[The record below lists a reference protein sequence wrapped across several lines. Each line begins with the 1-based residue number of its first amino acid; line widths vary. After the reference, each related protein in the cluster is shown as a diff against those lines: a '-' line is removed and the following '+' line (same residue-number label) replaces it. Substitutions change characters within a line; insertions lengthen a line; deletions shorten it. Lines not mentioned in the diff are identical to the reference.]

1 MSDSKP
7 LALPPDLAGILSQYM
22 DPADVGAATLVTTSP
37 QPRSSTKMTV
47 YVSYVPRLRSFSA
60 HKEGLGEVRAS
71 SMPDLL
77 AKLAELWPDVEFT
90 LVLSKVARAEFAARR
105 KGVPRAEGW
114 T

>member
-1 MSDSKP
+1 MKHE
-7 LALPPDLAGILSQYM
+7 AMLPPDLVQYLSQHM
-22 DPADVGAATLVTTSP
+22 PVEDVLGAELVTTDAP
-37 QPRSSTKMTV
+37 KLPTTRMV
-47 YVSYVPRLRSFSA
+47 VDVSYVPRLRSFSA
-60 HKEGLGEVRAS
+60 HKEGLGKVRTS

-77 AKLAELWPDVEFT
+77 AKLAELWPDVEFS